1 MRRVLPA
8 ALICLS
14 LTLPALAQRGGHG
27 GGGRAG
33 GMRGGGFG
41 HGGGFGGFHGGG
53 FSHRPGFR
61 TGFGFQRFPR
71 IYPVF
76 YGGLGYYGGY
86 YGGFGYDDPYAY
98 SPYASPYSGNSS
110 DYGYAPATAPAVI
123 VNQEFQTGPAPAAML
138 REYTAPAPSATV
150 QRKYDEPLY
159 LVAFNDGVIR
169 AVLAYWLEGAA
180 LHYVTMEHAQ
190 KQVPLASIDRA
201 LSERLNGERNV
212 TFQLPR

>member
-1 MRRVLPA
+1 MRRVLPS
-8 ALICLS
+8 ALLCLS
-14 LTLPALAQRGGHG
+14 LTLPALAQRGAHG
-27 GGGRAG
+27 GGHAG
-33 GMRGGGFG
+33 GMRGGNFN
-41 HGGGFGGFHGGG
+41 HGASFGGFHGVG

-61 TGFGFQRFPR
+61 SGFGFQRFPR

-76 YGGLGYYGGY
+76 YGGLGYYGG
-86 YGGFGYDDPYAY
+86 FGYDPYAY

-110 DYGYAPATAPAVI
+110 DYGYAPAQAPAVI
-123 VNQEFQTGPAPAAML
+123 VNQEFQTGLALPAVL
-138 REYTAPAPSATV
+138 HEYTAPAPSATV
-150 QRKYDEPLY
+150 QRTYEEPLY
-159 LVAFNDGVIR
+159 LVAFNDSVIR
-169 AVLAYWLEGAA
+169 AVLAYWVEGAA